1 FLLVFLNLFLLR
13 CVFCCDKGG
22 GGAGGWNNRT
32 RPTGRRSLSLH
43 VPAQEN
49 FTALNKMRLALANRS
64 RRAKE
69 EQMPDNVELT
79 IFSKFPLF

>member
-1 FLLVFLNLFLLR
+1 
-13 CVFCCDKGG
+13 
-22 GGAGGWNNRT
+22 
-32 RPTGRRSLSLH
+32 
-43 VPAQEN
+43 
-49 FTALNKMRLALANRS
+49 MRLALANRS